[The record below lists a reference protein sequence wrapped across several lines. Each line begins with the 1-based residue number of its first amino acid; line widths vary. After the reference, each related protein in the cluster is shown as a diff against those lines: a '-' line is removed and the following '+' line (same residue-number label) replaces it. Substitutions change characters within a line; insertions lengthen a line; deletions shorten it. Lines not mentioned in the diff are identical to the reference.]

1 MLEEASLLRE
11 YADSRNEAAFAKVV
25 GRHFDGVYSAAL
37 RRVGGDEHLAK
48 DITQEVFVTLA
59 RSAAKVS
66 LHPVLSAWLY
76 VTTRNIAALKIRGDR
91 RRRIREEEA
100 AAMHDNSSQDD
111 SGTAWDQVGPML
123 DRLMDD
129 LGETDRRAI
138 LLRFIERRSFV
149 EVGDALGLSE
159 NAARMRVDRALD
171 KLRGMLRKL
180 GIVSTTTALAAVLT
194 EQAVIAAP
202 AGLAAEATA
211 AAIAGSIRGGASG
224 YLASC
229 ISIMMNT
236 NKLAIGVT
244 AVLSL
249 ASGIGIAVSRDSL
262 RMASLTRENQR
273 LERQLNGALSRE
285 AVLKSRALSNPTQS
299 RMADLEAKVREEML
313 SSASTPSPAASS
325 YRNAGQATPLD
336 ALETFMWAS
345 DRCDTTMLAK
355 TIVFGGNGRQKAEAV
370 LAALPEEARSQF
382 ASPEDLYALF
392 IADDALT
399 SPPPPEDIVQSVS
412 VQLDGTDRA
421 VLVFPGPN
429 HQQVYQN
436 TTDGWKLVFPE
447 IAVEQWANKFL
458 SVQQTQSPPEKGN

>member
-48 DITQEVFVTLA
+48 DVTQEVFVTLA

-111 SGTAWDQVGPML
+111 SGTAWDQVGPVL

-171 KLRGMLRKL
+171 KLRG
-180 GIVSTTTALAAVLT
+180 
-194 EQAVIAAP
+194 
-202 AGLAAEATA
+202 
-211 AAIAGSIRGGASG
+211 
-224 YLASC
+224 
-229 ISIMMNT
+229 
-236 NKLAIGVT
+236 
-244 AVLSL
+244 
-249 ASGIGIAVSRDSL
+249 
-262 RMASLTRENQR
+262 
-273 LERQLNGALSRE
+273 
-285 AVLKSRALSNPTQS
+285 
-299 RMADLEAKVREEML
+299 
-313 SSASTPSPAASS
+313 
-325 YRNAGQATPLD
+325 
-336 ALETFMWAS
+336 
-345 DRCDTTMLAK
+345 
-355 TIVFGGNGRQKAEAV
+355 
-370 LAALPEEARSQF
+370 
-382 ASPEDLYALF
+382 
-392 IADDALT
+392 
-399 SPPPPEDIVQSVS
+399 
-412 VQLDGTDRA
+412 
-421 VLVFPGPN
+421 
-429 HQQVYQN
+429 
-436 TTDGWKLVFPE
+436 
-447 IAVEQWANKFL
+447 
-458 SVQQTQSPPEKGN
+458 